1 AVQARVRAAGPDA
14 DRPGALSRLR
24 VRAPSGQW
32 LLLDAAVCRDAATS
46 PRWVAGTIPP
56 ALPGDLLSLV
66 ALRYGLSPREHA
78 GGRLGVQGWS
88 TNQIAATL
96 QISPL
101 TVQDHLKAI
110 FAKTDVSSRRELAFR
125 LALPRG

>member
-1 AVQARVRAAGPDA
+1 VQARVRGAGPDA
-14 DRPGALSRLR
+14 DRPAAPSRLR

-32 LLLDAAVCRDAATS
+32 LLLDAAECRDATTS
-46 PRWVAGTIPP
+46 PRWIAVAIRP

-66 ALRYGLSPREHA
+66 ALRYGLSPREQA
-78 GGRLGVQGWS
+78 VVRLVMQGWS
-88 TNQIAATL
+88 TDQIAATL

-101 TVQDHLKAI
+101 TVQDHLKAT